1 MPSLAAEQTAAARRS
16 ALAAD
21 PQVQALIAAAVS
33 DDAVTDEL
41 TTWLANLFA
50 LTPLPFS
57 TVVVNASMLPTE
69 ALRFFYVDPNWLAA
83 LFDGAVSIGGGTP
96 QQNTAAQTAMD
107 QLEQQA
113 LAQAKYG
120 TGPACGFLL
129 RSGVIAAYPRLVY
142 TAYSDA
148 GGTQTVQPLRL
159 ETLGPNF
166 VIGIYPQP
174 ILQLDI
180 QEPPEGMQFG
190 FEPDK
195 DGVLFLNLR
204 YLNSTKPGT
213 TPGKEIAGVDPIA
226 VKQYLGRDHEST
238 GTVLDVAALQAAL
251 QQQLN
256 GQQQLPPSGQLG
268 SAGFAVQM
276 VVAPETQTFNLQ
288 TSQQA
293 DAKR

>member
-1 MPSLAAEQTAAARRS
+1 MPSLAAERATAARRR

-21 PQVQALIAAAVS
+21 PQVQELIAAAVS
-33 DDAVTDEL
+33 DDPVTDEL
-41 TTWLANLFA
+41 ANWLASLFA

-57 TVVVNASMLPTE
+57 TVVVNAGMLPTE

-96 QQNTAAQTAMD
+96 QQNTAAQKAMD
-107 QLEQQA
+107 QLEQQG
-113 LAQAKYG
+113 LGQAGYG
-120 TGPACGFLL
+120 TAPACGFVL
-129 RSGVIAAYPRLVY
+129 RSGVIGAYPRLVY
-142 TAYSDA
+142 TAYADVA
-148 GGTQTVQPLRL
+148 GKQVVQPLRL
-159 ETLGPNF
+159 ETLGPEF

-190 FEPDK
+190 FEPDNN
-195 DGVLFLNLR
+195 GVLFVNPR
-204 YLNSTKPGT
+204 YLIGN
-213 TPGKEIAGVDPIA
+213 TPGKEIASVTPIA
-226 VKQYLGRDHEST
+226 VKQYLGRDGEST
-238 GTVLDVAALQAAL
+238 GTVLDVLALQTDL

-256 GQQQLPPSGQLG
+256 SQKQLPNDALG
-268 SAGFAVQM
+268 PAGFAVQI
-276 VVAPETQTFNLQ
+276 VVAPETQIFNLQ

>member
-1 MPSLAAEQTAAARRS
+1 MPSLAAERTAAARRR

-21 PQVQALIAAAVS
+21 PQVQELIAAAVS

-41 TTWLANLFA
+41 TSWLASLFA

-96 QQNTAAQTAMD
+96 QQNTAAQSAMD

-142 TAYSDA
+142 TAYADA
-148 GGTQTVQPLRL
+148 GGTQKVPPLRL
-159 ETLGPNF
+159 ETLAPNF

-195 DGVLFLNLR
+195 GDLFLNLR
-204 YLNSTKPGT
+204 YLIGN
-213 TPGKEIAGVDPIA
+213 TPGKEIASVKPFS
-226 VKQYLGRDHEST
+226 VKQYLGRGGEST
-238 GTVLDVAALQAAL
+238 GTVLDVLALQTDL
-251 QQQLN
+251 QQRLN
-256 GQQQLPPSGQLG
+256 GQQQLPSGQLG

-288 TSQQA
+288 TPQQA

>member
-1 MPSLAAEQTAAARRS
+1 MPSLAAERAAAARRR

-21 PQVQALIAAAVS
+21 PQVQELIAAAVS
-33 DDAVTDEL
+33 DDAVTAEL
-41 TTWLANLFA
+41 ASWLASLFA
-50 LTPLPFS
+50 LTPLPFP

-96 QQNTAAQTAMD
+96 QQNTATQTAMD

-113 LAQAKYG
+113 LGQAGYG
-120 TGPACGFLL
+120 TAQACGFVL
-129 RSGVIAAYPRLVY
+129 RSGVVAAYPRLVY
-142 TAYSDA
+142 TAYADVA
-148 GGTQTVQPLRL
+148 GTQVVQPLRL

-195 DGVLFLNLR
+195 NGVLFLNLR
-204 YLNSTKPGT
+204 YLIGN
-213 TPGKEIAGVDPIA
+213 TPGKEIASVTPMA
-226 VKQYLGRDHEST
+226 VKQYLGRDGEST
-238 GTVLDVAALQAAL
+238 GTVLDVLALQADL

-256 GQQQLPPSGQLG
+256 SQKQLPNDALG
-268 SAGFAVQM
+268 PAGFAVQI
-276 VVAPETQTFNLQ
+276 VVAPETQIFNLQ

-293 DAKR
+293 DTKR

>member
-1 MPSLAAEQTAAARRS
+1 MPSLAAERATAARRR

-21 PQVQALIAAAVS
+21 PQVQELIAAAVS
-33 DDAVTDEL
+33 DDPVTDEL
-41 TTWLANLFA
+41 ANWLASLFA

-57 TVVVNASMLPTE
+57 TVVVNAGMLPTE

-96 QQNTAAQTAMD
+96 QQNTAAQKAMD

-113 LAQAKYG
+113 LGQAGYG
-120 TGPACGFLL
+120 TAPACGFVL
-129 RSGVIAAYPRLVY
+129 RSGVIGAYPRLVY
-142 TAYSDA
+142 TAYADVA
-148 GGTQTVQPLRL
+148 GKQVVQPLRL
-159 ETLGPNF
+159 ETLGPEF

-190 FEPDK
+190 FEPDNN
-195 DGVLFLNLR
+195 GVLFVNPR
-204 YLNSTKPGT
+204 YLIGN
-213 TPGKEIAGVDPIA
+213 TPGKEIASVTPIA
-226 VKQYLGRDHEST
+226 VKQYLGRDGEST
-238 GTVLDVAALQAAL
+238 GTVLDVLALQTDL

-256 GQQQLPPSGQLG
+256 SQKQLPNDALG
-268 SAGFAVQM
+268 PAGFAVQI
-276 VVAPETQTFNLQ
+276 VVAPETQIFNLQ